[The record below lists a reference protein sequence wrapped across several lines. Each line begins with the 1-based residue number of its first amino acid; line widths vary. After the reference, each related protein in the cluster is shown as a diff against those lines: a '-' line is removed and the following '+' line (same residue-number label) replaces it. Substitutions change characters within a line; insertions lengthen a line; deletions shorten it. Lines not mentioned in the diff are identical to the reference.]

1 MILSANRSHFAGSCA
16 CALFAAHAL
25 YRPIGVIIRLTLRQR
40 KAKVRMALNPCNHLC
55 VMAGP
60 AEGRVPA
67 IYVFFVEPLQ
77 PSRGWPGRG
86 TPRACARG
94 PRQARP

>member
-25 YRPIGVIIRLTLRQR
+25 YRSIGVIIRLTLRQR
-40 KAKVRMALNPCNHLC
+40 KAKVRIALNPCNHLC

-67 IYVFFVEPLQ
+67 MTNLIIVLP
-77 PSRGWPGRG
+77 
-86 TPRACARG
+86 
-94 PRQARP
+94 